1 MMGAFLNGTLA
12 LWAPE
17 IRKWIKPVYSKWFHN
32 VIGIIAFAIGMAS
45 IRFAATSISTRYKN
59 VNSLSVTVMAMI

>member
-1 MMGAFLNGTLA
+1 MMGAFLNGTIA

-17 IRKWIKPVYSKWFHN
+17 IRRWIKPVYSKFFHN

-45 IRFAATSISTRYKN
+45 IRFATSTLLIFRC
-59 VNSLSVTVMAMI
+59 